1 MPCRL
6 QEDHMITAEA
16 IQHPWCQLYAVS
28 SFSAHAALT
37 LLLYVNT
44 MPQHAAL
51 SSHDI
56 VHY

>member
-1 MPCRL
+1 
-6 QEDHMITAEA
+6 MITAEA